1 MSKVVVI
8 YPGGFQPF
16 HQGHLS
22 SYQQA
27 KKAFPNADFY
37 VATSANVKERP
48 IPYNE
53 KKFLAT
59 QAGVNP
65 ADFPDIVVKSPLNP
79 REILDKYNPNQ
90 DIFIL
95 VRSERDPVPYTK
107 KDGSPAYYQPFTGYK
122 NIQPFG
128 EHGYVYVTDKH
139 DFIING
145 KNVFSGTELRQMYAN
160 ADDSDRME
168 IIKQLYPNS
177 KEHNKIKE
185 ILDMYLSNN
194 QVNESLE
201 NFIKQIKPLLPNAT
215 AEQKQKI
222 VSLLEAAKKQ
232 ISKPKV
238 KTVQVTESADYL
250 PEK

>member
-1 MSKVVVI
+1 
-8 YPGGFQPF
+8 
-16 HQGHLS
+16 
-22 SYQQA
+22 
-27 KKAFPNADFY
+27 
-37 VATSANVKERP
+37 
-48 IPYNE
+48 
-53 KKFLAT
+53 
-59 QAGVNP
+59 
-65 ADFPDIVVKSPLNP
+65 
-79 REILDKYNPNQ
+79 
-90 DIFIL
+90 
-95 VRSERDPVPYTK
+95 
-107 KDGSPAYYQPFTGYK
+107 
-122 NIQPFG
+122 
-128 EHGYVYVTDKH
+128 
-139 DFIING
+139 
-145 KNVFSGTELRQMYAN
+145 MYAN